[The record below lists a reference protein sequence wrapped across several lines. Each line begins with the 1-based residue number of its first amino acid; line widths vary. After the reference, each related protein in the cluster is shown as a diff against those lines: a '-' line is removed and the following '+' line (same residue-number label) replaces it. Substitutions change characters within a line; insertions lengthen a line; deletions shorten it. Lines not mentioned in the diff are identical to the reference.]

1 MEGELGATMVFLL
14 TGVLVAR
21 LTAEM
26 LLARSVRVFQAR
38 RLVSYGL
45 CLALTGGALLAV
57 DGDILGLETRIPAPE
72 QISQAT
78 LSVGCTQPARRCRI
92 LRSCGR
98 LRSFIGW
105 CWSTKTDRRGK
116 PAGRIFLTV

>member
-1 MEGELGATMVFLL
+1 MLLGGEWKGELGATMVFLL

-26 LLARSVRVFQAR
+26 LLARSVRVFQVR

-57 DGDILGLETRIPAPE
+57 DGDILGLETRIPAPG
-72 QISQAT
+72 AD
-78 LSVGCTQPARRCRI
+78 LPGHLVGRSVPNRR
-92 LRSCGR
+92 
-98 LRSFIGW
+98 
-105 CWSTKTDRRGK
+105 
-116 PAGRIFLTV
+116 AGVGS